1 MRAVVTNKGYRH
13 HLSFVDFCDYNRLVE
28 RNQGESV
35 PDAAFDVI
43 IIGGGI
49 VGLATGRELLQR
61 FPDYKLLIVEKE
73 QAVAAHQT
81 GHNSGVI
88 HSGLYYKPGSLK
100 AKLCVVGAARM
111 VRFCQEN
118 SVPYELCGK
127 VVVAT
132 SESEIPALEE
142 LLRRG
147 TANGVP
153 NLRVLNAEQ
162 IREIEPHAN
171 GVRGIHVPGTGITD
185 FTAVTQKYAEHVL
198 ASGGEIRTGTAVCG
212 IQRSNGTNIV
222 QTKAGDFAGKLVIN
236 CAGLYSDT
244 VARGAGATLKIQNVP
259 FRGEYYDL
267 KPGKTHMVKGLI
279 YPVPDPRFPFLGVHF
294 TKRIYGKADAG
305 PNAVLA
311 LAREGYT
318 KTSFN
323 FAEAVEI
330 LRWPGFRKMAR
341 KYWRAG
347 FGEFYRSYSKAAFVR
362 ALQKLMPEVTSDDLE
377 TGGTGVRTQALELDG
392 RLMDDFAFVFQ
403 EGQVHI
409 VNVPSPAAT
418 ASLEVG
424 REIVSRIFSPETAKA

>member
-1 MRAVVTNKGYRH
+1 M
-13 HLSFVDFCDYNRLVE
+13 
-28 RNQGESV
+28 
-35 PDAAFDVI
+35 PDTIFDVV

-49 VGLATGRELLQR
+49 VGLATGREILQR

-73 QAVAAHQT
+73 QVVAAHQT

-100 AKLCVVGAARM
+100 AKLCVAGAARM
-111 VRFCQEN
+111 VEFCREN

-132 SESEIPALEE
+132 DESEIPALEE
-142 LLRRG
+142 LYRRG
-147 TANGVP
+147 IANGVP
-153 NLRVLNAEQ
+153 NLRMLNGGQ
-162 IREIEPHAN
+162 IREIEPHAS
-171 GVRGIHVPGTGITD
+171 GIRGIHVPGTGITD
-185 FTAVTQKYAEHVL
+185 FTAVTEKYAEHVT
-198 ASGGEIRTGTAVCG
+198 AAGGTIHTGAAVTG
-212 IQRSNGTNIV
+212 LVRSNGINIV
-222 QTKAGDFAGKLVIN
+222 QTRIGDFAGKMVIN
-236 CAGLYSDT
+236 CAGLYSDV
-244 VARGAGATLKIQNVP
+244 VARKAGATLAIQNVP

-267 KPGKTHMVKGLI
+267 KPEKTSLVKGLI

-294 TKRIYGKADAG
+294 TKRIYGKTDAG

-311 LAREGYT
+311 LAREGYK

-330 LRWPGFRKMAR
+330 MRWPGFRKMAR

-347 FGEFYRSYSKAAFVR
+347 MGEFYRSYSKPAFVR
-362 ALQKLMPEVTSDDLE
+362 ALQKLIPVVTADDLV
-377 TGGTGVRTQALELDG
+377 TGGTGVRTQALEMDG
-392 RLMDDFAFVFQ
+392 KLMDDFAFVFM

-418 ASLEVG
+418 ASLEVA
-424 REIVSRIFSPETAKA
+424 REIVSRVFNSTGSAARA

>member
-1 MRAVVTNKGYRH
+1 M
-13 HLSFVDFCDYNRLVE
+13 
-28 RNQGESV
+28 
-35 PDAAFDVI
+35 PDAVFDVV

-73 QAVAAHQT
+73 QTVSAHQT

-100 AKLCVVGAARM
+100 AKLCVAGAARM
-111 VRFCQEN
+111 VSFCKEN
-118 SVPYELCGK
+118 GVPYELCGK

-132 SESEIPALEE
+132 DESEIPALEE
-142 LLRRG
+142 LYRRG
-147 TANGVP
+147 IANGVP
-153 NLRVLNAEQ
+153 NLRMLNGDQ
-162 IREIEPHAN
+162 IREIEPHAS
-171 GVRGIHVPGTGITD
+171 GIRGIHVPGTGITD
-185 FTAVTQKYAEHVL
+185 FTAVTQKYAEHVQ
-198 ASGGEIRTGTAVCG
+198 AAGGEIRTGAAVTG
-212 IQRSNGTNIV
+212 IVRSNDVNIV
-222 QTKAGDFAGKLVIN
+222 QTRAGDFAGKLVIN
-236 CAGLYSDT
+236 CAGLHSD
-244 VARGAGATLKIQNVP
+244 VLARKAGATLAIQNVP

-267 KPGKTHMVKGLI
+267 KPDKRHLVKGLI

-311 LAREGYT
+311 LAREGYK

-323 FAEAVEI
+323 FNEAVEI
-330 LRWPGFRKMAR
+330 MRWPGFRKMAR

-347 FGEFYRSYSKAAFVR
+347 MGEFYRSFSKPAFVR
-362 ALQKLMPEVTSDDLE
+362 ALQKLIPEVTGNDLE
-377 TGGTGVRTQALELDG
+377 VGGTGVRTQALELDG
-392 RLMDDFAFVFQ
+392 KLMDDFAFVFQ

-418 ASLEVG
+418 ASLEVA
-424 REIVSRIFSPETAKA
+424 REIVTRIFAQNGAARA